1 MVRIG
6 KGGYLNV
13 PYDKD
18 SKGTDQPTHLYKLVC
33 SYTVGI
39 HENISN

>member
-1 MVRIG
+1 MTGHVMFDFE
-6 KGGYLNV
+6 NE
-13 PYDKD
+13 D